1 MAPDAAPPTKKAATI
16 APHRAIVGGPALRA
30 KSLKFMMR
38 RSPPTAST
46 SGKTSLPA
54 DPYAIAAD
62 ANPAKTA
69 LALVSG
75 GVGGSR
81 RANAVA
87 WPALHVPNAAAARVG
102 GTRIASG
109 SIAPRA
115 WVCGPLRERRGET
128 RETRRHPPS
137 LSLRGARG
145 PAFVALGFAMRS
157 SAGRVLDDKRLA
169 EGFRAR
175 QHGGPHP
182 LATSIG
188 DVRPGSP
195 RGGSP
200 HPPPP
205 AETRSRR
212 RVIVHFDADCFYC
225 QVEELRDPRLAE
237 RPWRSPKVP
246 HRHRQLRARAAG
258 LEKLMAT
265 SGSGACVRRWP
276 SSAARSH
283 PVSPVQS
290 VRRLLALRHV
300 QLGLD
305 ECWVDVT
312 AGVDRRVRA
321 AGPEADPP
329 LVGHR
334 HVAARLVSSSNPHRP
349 MDVRAPAA
357 TTRTGT
363 GADADVVDVDVDAV
377 APGRRRLRGA
387 AIAAEAREALR
398 LELGLRCSAGIA
410 HNKMCAKLASGLHK
424 PDDQTVLPRVETAS
438 TVAPLPLR
446 ALPGVGWATERAL
459 SQRGLRVAADARAAT
474 RETLCAWL
482 GARVG
487 AKTHDAAWGVDRDP
501 VREKPPPAAVT
512 CEDSFRACSSS
523 DAVARVLAVLAPD
536 LVSRVDEEHED
547 ELERNHPRRVGRSP
561 TTLTVKWRLAA
572 GVRASTREK
581 RTRTSASVG
590 MPASAADPN
599 ADLAARAVAI
609 GAAAL
614 AVLRRGSARVQP
626 DMFERR
632 RVGVSTSTTGA
643 PGVGAGRRRRRPPG
657 WRVGRGRRR
666 LGGGITT
673 RRAHARLRWRRRWNG
688 PRESANAASGDAEVS
703 ESGRRRNRGQRVRMC
718 AGRAPREVATRATKT
733 KRTTV
738 RNSSPISRIPRRR
751 LREESASRVEGEEV
765 HQGFLYEKRVS
776 IIGLGLKYGDPAR
789 ALSP

>member
-169 EGFRAR
+169 EDFRAR

-182 LATSIG
+182 LATSNG

-205 AETRSRR
+205 AEDAGSRR

-237 RPWRSPKVP
+237 RPVAVTQKYLIVTANY
-246 HRHRQLRARAAG
+246 RARAAG

-265 SGSGACVRRWP
+265 SEA
-276 SSAARSH
+276 
-283 PVSPVQS
+283 
-290 VRRLLALRHV
+290 RRLCPEVALISGEDLTPYRRCAKRVRLLLARFGTCEK
-300 QLGLD
+300 LGLD

-312 AGVDRRVRA
+312 AEVDRRVRA
-321 AGPEADPP
+321 AGPGADPP

-349 MDVRAPAA
+349 MDVRAKPDA
-357 TTRTGT
+357 TTRVGT
-363 GADADVVDVDVDAV
+363 GVDVDADVDVDVDVDAV
-377 APGRRRLRGA
+377 ASDERRLRVGA

-501 VREKPPPAAVT
+501 LREKPPPAAVT

-590 MPASAADPN
+590 MPAIAADPN
-599 ADLAARAVAI
+599 ADVAARAEAI
-609 GAAAL
+609 AAAAI
-614 AVLRRGSARVQP
+614 AVLRRELPPG
-626 DMFERR
+626 FNLTCLN
-632 RVGVSTSTTGA
+632 VGASGFRPSTTGA
-643 PGVGAGRRRRRPPG
+643 PGGFGTVDVGDGAP
-657 WRVGRGRRR
+657 VEVE
-666 LGGGITT
+666 GGAVAATT
-673 RRAHARLRWRRRWNG
+673 RRRDYDAT
-688 PRESANAASGDAEVS
+688 SA
-703 ESGRRRNRGQRVRMC
+703 
-718 AGRAPREVATRATKT
+718 RAPKVAKTVERAARERERGVGGRGGERIGAPEEPRAACENVRGTRAAGGCDESDQDEEDDGAKFFADLADTAAATTRGVSVSRRGAEGRSIKAFFTK
-733 KRTTV
+733 
-738 RNSSPISRIPRRR
+738 N
-751 LREESASRVEGEEV
+751 A
-765 HQGFLYEKRVS
+765 
-776 IIGLGLKYGDPAR
+776 
-789 ALSP
+789 

>member
-1 MAPDAAPPTKKAATI
+1 
-16 APHRAIVGGPALRA
+16 
-30 KSLKFMMR
+30 
-38 RSPPTAST
+38 
-46 SGKTSLPA
+46 
-54 DPYAIAAD
+54 
-62 ANPAKTA
+62 
-69 LALVSG
+69 
-75 GVGGSR
+75 
-81 RANAVA
+81 
-87 WPALHVPNAAAARVG
+87 
-102 GTRIASG
+102 
-109 SIAPRA
+109 
-115 WVCGPLRERRGET
+115 
-128 RETRRHPPS
+128 
-137 LSLRGARG
+137 
-145 PAFVALGFAMRS
+145 MRS

-169 EGFRAR
+169 EDFRAR

-205 AETRSRR
+205 AEDAGSRR

-237 RPWRSPKVP
+237 RPVAVTQKYLIVTANY
-246 HRHRQLRARAAG
+246 RARAAG

-265 SGSGACVRRWP
+265 SEARRLCPEVALISGEDLTPYRRC
-276 SSAARSH
+276 AKR
-283 PVSPVQS
+283 
-290 VRRLLALRHV
+290 VRRLLARFGTCEK
-300 QLGLD
+300 LGLD

-312 AGVDRRVRA
+312 AEVDRRVRA
-321 AGPEADPP
+321 AGPGADPP

-349 MDVRAPAA
+349 MDVRAKPDA
-357 TTRTGT
+357 TTRVGT
-363 GADADVVDVDVDAV
+363 GVDVDADVDVDVDVDAAV
-377 APGRRRLRGA
+377 SDERRLRVGA

-572 GVRASTREK
+572 GVRASTRENGRERPPPSACRRSPRI
-581 RTRTSASVG
+581 RTRTS
-590 MPASAADPN
+590 PR
-599 ADLAARAVAI
+599 ARKRSPRRRSRCSD
-609 GAAAL
+609 GAP
-614 AVLRRGSARVQP
+614 ARVQP

-632 RVGVSTSTTGA
+632 RVGVSTVDDGRA
-643 PGVGAGRRRRRPPG
+643 RGVRDGRRRRRRSG
-657 WRVGRGRRR
+657 SRWRVGRWRRR

-703 ESGRRRNRGQRVRMC
+703 ESGRRRNRGERVRMC

-751 LREESASRVEGEEV
+751 LREESASRVEGPR
-765 HQGFLYEKRVS
+765 GGPSR
-776 IIGLGLKYGDPAR
+776 
-789 ALSP
+789 LSLRKTREA